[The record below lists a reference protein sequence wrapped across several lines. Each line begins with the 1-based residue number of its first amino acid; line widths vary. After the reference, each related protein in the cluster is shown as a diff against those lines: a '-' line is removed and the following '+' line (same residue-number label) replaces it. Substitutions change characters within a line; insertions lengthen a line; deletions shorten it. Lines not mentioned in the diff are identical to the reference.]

1 MTIRCEQLDDLLLE
15 GDELSMQTA
24 AAHAATCDRCLETLT
39 AWNEMSATAKTLKAS
54 WSSDMLWPRIERALR
69 EEAGAS
75 KRRSSRFL
83 QVAAAALLTISIGAT
98 TFYAVRHT
106 NRDAAFDQ
114 RILRVSAVE
123 DVERAEAAYV
133 SAIGKLE
140 GVAETKLADAGTPVM
155 VNYKEKLMLLDDAI
169 AECKAGIAENRQNAH
184 LRRELLAMYSEKQR
198 TLQAVVREGD
208 HDSNQ

>member
-24 AAHAATCDRCLETLT
+24 AVHAATCDRCLETLT
-39 AWNEMSATAKTLKAS
+39 AWNEMSATAKTLKTS
-54 WSSDMLWPRIERALR
+54 WSSDLLGPRIERALR
-69 EEAGAS
+69 EEGGS
-75 KRRSSRFL
+75 SRRRSSRFL
-83 QVAAAALLTISIGAT
+83 QVAAAAVLTISIGAT
-98 TFYAVRHT
+98 TWYAVRNT

-140 GVAETKLADAGTPVM
+140 TAAEPKLEEPETALM

-169 AECKAGIAENRQNAH
+169 AECRAGIAENRQNAH

-198 TLQAVVREGD
+198 TLQAVVREGA
-208 HDSNQ
+208 HDSNE